1 MNYISSHSTQPFDIQ
16 KFTCTY
22 TICVYMY
29 FHTDHELLIN
39 YMYSDFCTER
49 RLVIRLIDLFMILI
63 LQI

>member
-39 YMYSDFCTER
+39 YMYSVEKEDWSYDS
-49 RLVIRLIDLFMILI
+49 LIYS
-63 LQI
+63 